1 MFTGIVEELG
11 EVVRLD
17 TGAESARIIVQG
29 PVVTSDATRGAS
41 IAVNGICLTVVAREG
56 DAFTA
61 DVMLETLRRTSLA
74 GLTAGTRVNLER
86 PMAADGRFGGHVVQG
101 HVDGVGTVIERV
113 PGENWELVRIAI
125 PPELSRY
132 VVEKGSIAIDGVS
145 LTVAAVDDGAVGAVG
160 AAGAAGAV
168 DGSPAGSGGGCV
180 VTVSL
185 IPETLARTTLGRRIP
200 GERVNLEVDVL
211 AKYVERMLAHS
222 GGAVQQ

>member
-17 TGAESARIIVQG
+17 AGAESARIIVQG
-29 PVVTSDATRGAS
+29 PVVTSDAAHGAS
-41 IAVNGICLTVVAREG
+41 IAVNGVCLTVVAREG

-86 PMAADGRFGGHVVQG
+86 PMSADGRFGGHVVQG

-113 PGENWELVRIAI
+113 PGDNWELVRIAV
-125 PPELSRY
+125 PADLSRY

-145 LTVAAVDDGAVGAVG
+145 LTVAAVDDSF
-160 AAGAAGAV
+160 
-168 DGSPAGSGGGCV
+168 DGSAGVEDGGCV

-185 IPETLARTTLGRRIP
+185 IPETLARTTLGRRRP
-200 GERVNLEVDVL
+200 GELVNLEVDVL

-222 GGAVQQ
+222 SAAVLR